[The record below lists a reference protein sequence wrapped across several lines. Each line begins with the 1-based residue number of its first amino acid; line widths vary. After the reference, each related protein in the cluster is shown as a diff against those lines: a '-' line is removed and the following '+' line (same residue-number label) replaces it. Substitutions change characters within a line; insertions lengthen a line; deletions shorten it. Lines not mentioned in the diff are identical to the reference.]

1 MRRFSLA
8 DLAIAL
14 LVAGCFIAI
23 ALLDYGHKEQA
34 LQTYDSFS
42 SFDYQHG
49 GYRAWF
55 EMLHDEGVRV
65 ARMEQRPAYLNG
77 SVSTLIVA
85 NNAFDA
91 LLRAQIGES
100 ASLYSQGDIAALVR
114 WVQNGG
120 RLIWLVDQASSLG
133 LATAALL
140 TPSEADLALPAVVKS
155 KFAKDAAVTIAP
167 SALTSGVRSV
177 IGTGRLRVPFSKD
190 PNFAPLVADTS
201 GSVVGW
207 YPLGKGAV
215 IIVTDE
221 SLFENGR
228 LASADN
234 ARLAYNL
241 ATDGMKPGDT
251 VAFEEWSH
259 GYQAGNTWWE
269 ILPRP
274 FQIAFAVAASALL
287 LALVGAAWRFGPAIP
302 LPANDERTSS
312 EYLTSVATLLE
323 RGDAT
328 RKAVRDL
335 AQLALRSAARSVGL
349 PDSAKATEIG
359 ARLRGTQTGDQRAA
373 DLLALERM
381 AGFERPTRD
390 ELVRAA
396 QCSLAIRKD
405 LGDGLHQLAPRRSAA
420 RRTA

>member
-1 MRRFSLA
+1 MRRFSLS
-8 DLAIAL
+8 DLVITL

-34 LQTYDSFS
+34 VQAYDSFS

-55 EMLHDEGVRV
+55 DMLHDEGVRV

-85 NNAFDA
+85 NNTFDA
-91 LLRAQIGES
+91 MLRAQIGES
-100 ASLYSQGDIAALVR
+100 AGLYSEGDVAALVR

-120 RLIWLVDQASSLG
+120 RLIWLVDQANSLG
-133 LATAALL
+133 LVASELF
-140 TPSEADLALPAVVKS
+140 TPSETGLELPAVVKS
-155 KFAKDAAVTIAP
+155 KSLKDTAATFAP
-167 SALTSGVRSV
+167 SALTSGVSSV
-177 IGTGRLRVPFSKD
+177 IGSGRLRVPFSQD
-190 PNFAPLVADTS
+190 PKFAPLVADAS

-207 YPLGKGAV
+207 YPLGKGAIV
-215 IIVTDE
+215 LVTDE

-241 ATDGMKPGDT
+241 ATDGLKPGDT

-274 FQIAFAVAASALL
+274 FQIAFGVAALALL

-323 RGDAT
+323 RGDAS

-335 AQLALRSAARSVGL
+335 AQLALRAAARSVGL
-349 PDSAKATEIG
+349 PDRAQATEIG
-359 ARLRGTQTGDQRAA
+359 ARLRGTETGDQRAA
-373 DLLALERM
+373 DLLALERI
-381 AGFERPTRD
+381 AGFERPTRE
-390 ELVRAA
+390 ELVHAA
-396 QCSLAIRKD
+396 QLSLAIRKD
-405 LGDGLHQLAPRRSAA
+405 LGDGLQYLAPRRSAA
-420 RRTA
+420 GRTA